1 MSNST
6 PSILVPIDSTEQ
18 TIIALNQSYNL
29 ARLTQSKIVLLTVD
43 EENGEEIARLHGE
56 DGSKEIY
63 IKELKQPLEE
73 HFNVDILTF
82 EGYHYTEIQDA
93 FEGFVFR
100 IA

>member
-1 MSNST
+1 MLLKNKDIIHFIKEEGRKKGSN
-6 PSILVPIDSTEQ
+6 INEVE
-18 TIIALNQSYNL
+18 
-29 ARLTQSKIVLLTVD
+29 LTVD